1 MGIGITSI
9 LIKILAG
16 EKIYD
21 TTSGYRAVDKEII
34 KIFAKKYPYDYPEP
48 ETNMQMI
55 LMNKK
60 IREIP
65 VEIKKRETGVSS
77 ISPLKSISYMLKV
90 ILSLIIVG
98 IRRR

>member
-1 MGIGITSI
+1 
-9 LIKILAG
+9 
-16 EKIYD
+16 
-21 TTSGYRAVDKEII
+21 
-34 KIFAKKYPYDYPEP
+34 
-48 ETNMQMI
+48 MI

-65 VEIKKRETGVSS
+65 VEMKKRETGVSS